1 MCVVATKLIRSSATE
16 SVFARG
22 PTIGAGI
29 TFVLVRVTVRASS
42 GLSAGLGHRAP
53 VEISS
58 GVRNFEDV
66 I

>member
-16 SVFARG
+16 SVFAR

-29 TFVLVRVTVRASS
+29 TFVLVRVTARASS